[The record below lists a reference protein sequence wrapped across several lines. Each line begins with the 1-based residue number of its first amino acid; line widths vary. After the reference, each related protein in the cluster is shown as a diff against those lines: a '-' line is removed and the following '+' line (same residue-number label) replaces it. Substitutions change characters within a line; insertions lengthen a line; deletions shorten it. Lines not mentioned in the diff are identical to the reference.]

1 MLGASIKDIF
11 AGVHYTLLNKR
22 LRLRKQQL
30 RHDTS
35 VGYFQITMLPVS
47 FHNFV
52 SSPFYQPSI
61 AFGLALL
68 DTDLEV
74 GYSIT
79 SDRMV

>member
-11 AGVHYTLLNKR
+11 VGVHYTLLNKR

-47 FHNFV
+47 
-52 SSPFYQPSI
+52 SPFYQPSI